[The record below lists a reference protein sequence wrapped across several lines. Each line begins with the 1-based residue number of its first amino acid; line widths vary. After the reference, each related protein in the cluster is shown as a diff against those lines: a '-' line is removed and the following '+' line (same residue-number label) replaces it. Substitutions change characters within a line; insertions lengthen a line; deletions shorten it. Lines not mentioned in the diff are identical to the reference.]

1 MARAYHPDKN
11 PEGRPMFEK
20 VRAAYELLSSVEFKI
35 TKTDLGNVITL
46 LNTQIIIYHRHA
58 ADVAEQKYSGYHLLL
73 QIIQVPTVELAIRM
87 LPAMESGSSSSPT
100 DKTTSKFARSM
111 SILFAGIKLAFYT
124 VSVSPHS
131 SEEFVK
137 VGGLPKLLEVY
148 YFSLGLVE
156 RNDTSDMSRELLTYS
171 LKTLSII
178 LEFETGRL
186 KATSLCPDLTDA
198 MYRTLA
204 LNKKCPLAFEKCV
217 LSIVNSCASKEMQAA
232 LVSSGVF
239 WRLVPLLLTYDGTLQ
254 DDEGNESLRIVYNQ
268 HAANAHAVLAA
279 RALGRLAGV
288 MFDELASPENP
299 YVRSALERL
308 LTHPI
313 ARMLRN
319 RRPWEMLQAL
329 NENVE
334 KPSKIWNSRMR
345 AEVLSFVQQVEASRP
360 PGSRSDDLAAVKAF
374 DFVTVKS
381 ELVLDGIYLRLFVN
395 TRTISDIENPSKFSV
410 LLIDEIHKFL
420 KGKSSV
426 VPEDHQMLLV
436 ETLKI
441 ISEDAHYV
449 AGDISRSTNGVN
461 TVLMLIS
468 LPSESPLLPPAIVA
482 LKALTADKAFVSAL
496 SARPVCVTA
505 LLRCICS
512 TSLNRTSSSTLWA

>member
-1 MARAYHPDKN
+1 M
-11 PEGRPMFEK
+11 
-20 VRAAYELLSSVEFKI
+20 
-35 TKTDLGNVITL
+35 
-46 LNTQIIIYHRHA
+46 
-58 ADVAEQKYSGYHLLL
+58 
-73 QIIQVPTVELAIRM
+73 
-87 LPAMESGSSSSPT
+87 
-100 DKTTSKFARSM
+100 RS
-111 SILFAGIKLAFYT
+111 
-124 VSVSPHS
+124 
-131 SEEFVK
+131 
-137 VGGLPKLLEVY
+137 
-148 YFSLGLVE
+148 
-156 RNDTSDMSRELLTYS
+156 
-171 LKTLSII
+171 
-178 LEFETGRL
+178 
-186 KATSLCPDLTDA
+186 
-198 MYRTLA
+198 
-204 LNKKCPLAFEKCV
+204 
-217 LSIVNSCASKEMQAA
+217 
-232 LVSSGVF
+232 
-239 WRLVPLLLTYDGTLQ
+239 
-254 DDEGNESLRIVYNQ
+254 
-268 HAANAHAVLAA
+268 
-279 RALGRLAGV
+279 
-288 MFDELASPENP
+288 
-299 YVRSALERL
+299 
-308 LTHPI
+308 
-313 ARMLRN
+313 
-319 RRPWEMLQAL
+319 
-329 NENVE
+329 
-334 KPSKIWNSRMR
+334 
-345 AEVLSFVQQVEASRP
+345 EVLSFVQQVEASRP

-512 TSLNRTSSSTLWA
+512 TSLNRTSSSTLWAALETFSMSAEGLQALLDRHIVPLMLALIFSIPGFNGVYQNRQAAAGVLASLMAHPVKGGEVLISLKRFGESSNSCYCINLVNMIQSSDSSRSL